1 MSEILAIENLTKRFS
16 SFVAVDNLNL
26 KIEEN
31 QCIGFLGPNGAGK
44 TTTIKILVGLLKPTS
59 GNAYING
66 VDVTKDIRSALS
78 GVGIVVETPQ
88 FYSNLT
94 PNEILTYFGKLRG
107 VAEKKI
113 DSRIE
118 EMLKLVNL
126 LEWKEK
132 KIGTFSKGMK
142 QRLGIASALLHDPKL
157 VILDEPTTGLDPRG
171 MIEIREIIKTLKN
184 EGKTILMS
192 SHLLAEVQE
201 VCDKIAI
208 IDKGKLVRFEDVKS
222 ISTIENLSTIA
233 IETLVPISK
242 EQTSNIEN
250 LSGVNKIISK
260 SENEFNIEFTG
271 NNEAK
276 AALLDSVQKIG
287 IKLLSFK
294 TTRSEL
300 ESLYMDATSQ
310 SGE

>member
-1 MSEILAIENLTKRFS
+1 
-16 SFVAVDNLNL
+16 
-26 KIEEN
+26 
-31 QCIGFLGPNGAGK
+31 
-44 TTTIKILVGLLKPTS
+44 
-59 GNAYING
+59 
-66 VDVTKDIRSALS
+66 
-78 GVGIVVETPQ
+78 
-88 FYSNLT
+88 
-94 PNEILTYFGKLRG
+94 
-107 VAEKKI
+107 
-113 DSRIE
+113 
-118 EMLKLVNL
+118 
-126 LEWKEK
+126 
-132 KIGTFSKGMK
+132 MK

>member
-1 MSEILAIENLTKRFS
+1 
-16 SFVAVDNLNL
+16 
-26 KIEEN
+26 
-31 QCIGFLGPNGAGK
+31 
-44 TTTIKILVGLLKPTS
+44 
-59 GNAYING
+59 
-66 VDVTKDIRSALS
+66 
-78 GVGIVVETPQ
+78 
-88 FYSNLT
+88 
-94 PNEILTYFGKLRG
+94 
-107 VAEKKI
+107 
-113 DSRIE
+113 
-118 EMLKLVNL
+118 
-126 LEWKEK
+126 
-132 KIGTFSKGMK
+132 MK
-142 QRLGIASALLHDPKL
+142 QRLGIASAFLHEPKL
-157 VILDEPTTGLDPRG
+157 VIIHELTTGLDPRG

-222 ISTIENLSTIA
+222 IGLKQNISTIA
-233 IETLVPISK
+233 LETLAPISG
-242 EQTSNIEN
+242 EQESKIQN

>member
-31 QCIGFLGPNGAGK
+31 QCVGFLGPNGAGK

-126 LEWKEK
+126 L
-132 KIGTFSKGMK
+132 
-142 QRLGIASALLHDPKL
+142 
-157 VILDEPTTGLDPRG
+157 
-171 MIEIREIIKTLKN
+171 
-184 EGKTILMS
+184 
-192 SHLLAEVQE
+192 
-201 VCDKIAI
+201 
-208 IDKGKLVRFEDVKS
+208 
-222 ISTIENLSTIA
+222 
-233 IETLVPISK
+233 
-242 EQTSNIEN
+242 
-250 LSGVNKIISK
+250 
-260 SENEFNIEFTG
+260 
-271 NNEAK
+271 
-276 AALLDSVQKIG
+276 
-287 IKLLSFK
+287 
-294 TTRSEL
+294 
-300 ESLYMDATSQ
+300 
-310 SGE
+310 